1 MPATTRSK
9 TKQSHLEDVAT
20 TETKHESKANKA
32 SDSKDQKQSKASA
45 KRSESKSRQSTKDK
59 TKDKPPTPNKRKQPD
74 AADGADGN
82 ATSGKLSPAKKQKQ
96 QHAPKAGDDAL
107 SDDKPIMIN
116 RSPVLQ
122 LWSAC
127 VAQHLYPDQSW
138 TTSLSVGSAISTLC
152 AISKGRSIGTIEES
166 DKSPDEKA
174 EKDAQRRAANAGA
187 DIEVQVMGFT
197 LHIKNGDVLLQGK
210 PKHGNEALL
219 KSKFGEDNYE
229 RTKKAMED
237 ALATWKSKD
246 DDLNAKAFH
255 MYEEFR
261 PSVQSGQG
269 GWGKKGALELDRVKE
284 VVERG

>member
-9 TKQSHLEDVAT
+9 TKQSHLEDFGT
-20 TETKHESKANKA
+20 TETKSASKTNKGSNTNTQKESTA
-32 SDSKDQKQSKASA
+32 SSKKP
-45 KRSESKSRQSTKDK
+45 EPKSRPSTKDE
-59 TKDKPPTPNKRKQPD
+59 TKKIASTKRKQAEPD
-74 AADGADGN
+74 ADDPPKDS
-82 ATSGKLSPAKKQKQ
+82 TSAKKQKQ
-96 QHAPKAGDDAL
+96 QHATKSGDD
-107 SDDKPIMIN
+107 SKPIMIN

-127 VAQHLYPDQSW
+127 VAQHLHPDQPW

-174 EKDAQRRAANAGA
+174 EKDAGKRAANAGA
-187 DIEVQVMGFT
+187 DIEFQVMGFK
-197 LHIKNGDVLLQGK
+197 LHVKNGDVLLQGK
-210 PKHGNEALL
+210 PKRGNEAPL
-219 KSKFGEDNYE
+219 KSKFGEDNYDK
-229 RTKKAMED
+229 TKKIMED
-237 ALATWKSKD
+237 ALATWKGKD